1 MWKIGRLPNHLPL
14 VGRSKFVFEFRVGG
28 GENGNVRRYIDAMT
42 ILDTAAI
49 RASQTHHAPYD
60 FFMGTGALNKD
71 ALPALKA
78 DFPDIKQTG
87 FHPLEQMD
95 VKGAFKQLI
104 DEIEGPDFT
113 AAVSDTLGVDL
124 RPYPKLI
131 TIRKVSAAHEGRIHC
146 DSESKIATALIYM
159 NDTWDSPEGRF
170 RVLKNDH
177 DFNDYVAEASPETGA
192 IVAFKRADHSWH
204 GHTPFVG
211 ERRVVQI
218 AWVRSQADID
228 RKKKRH
234 GLSSFFKNLFGK
246 EKADAM

>member
-1 MWKIGRLPNHLPL
+1 
-14 VGRSKFVFEFRVGG
+14 
-28 GENGNVRRYIDAMT
+28 MT
-42 ILDTAAI
+42 ILNTDAI
-49 RASQTHHAPYD
+49 RRADVRRDPYD
-60 FFMGTGALNKD
+60 FFMGTGALNTA
-71 ALPALKA
+71 ALPALKR
-78 DFPDIKQTG
+78 DFPNINKTG

-95 VKGAFKQLI
+95 VHGAFKELI
-104 DEIEGPDFT
+104 AEIEGPEFT

-124 RPYPKLI
+124 RPYPLLI
-131 TIRKVSAAHEGRIHC
+131 TIRKISAAHEGRIHC

-177 DFNDYVAEASPETGA
+177 DFSDYVAEASPETGA
-192 IVAFKRADHSWH
+192 FVAFKRADHSWH

-234 GLSSFFKNLFGK
+234 GLSSFFKHLFGR

>member
-1 MWKIGRLPNHLPL
+1 
-14 VGRSKFVFEFRVGG
+14 
-28 GENGNVRRYIDAMT
+28 MT
-42 ILDTAAI
+42 ILDLDAI
-49 RASQTHHAPYD
+49 RASKTHHTPYD
-60 FFMGTGALNKD
+60 FFMGTGALKKD
-71 ALPALKA
+71 ALPALKN

-95 VKGAFKQLI
+95 VHGAFKELI
-104 DEIEGPDFT
+104 AEIEGPHFT
-113 AAVSDTLGVDL
+113 AAVSDTLGTDL
-124 RPYPKLI
+124 RPYPQLI

-146 DSESKIATALIYM
+146 DSESKIATCLIYM

-170 RVLKNDH
+170 RVLNNDH
-177 DFNDYVAEASPETGA
+177 DFKSYVAEAAPDTGA

-234 GLSSFFKNLFGK
+234 GLSSFLKNLFTR